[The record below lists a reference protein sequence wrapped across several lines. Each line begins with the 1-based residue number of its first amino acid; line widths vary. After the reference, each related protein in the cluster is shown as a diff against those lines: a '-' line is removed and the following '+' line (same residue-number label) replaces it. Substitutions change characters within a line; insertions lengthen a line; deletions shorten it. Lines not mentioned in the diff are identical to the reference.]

1 MQKRYWTFGEVIRA
15 LGTASFEELKLQYDP
30 KRIAREKRL
39 DMKPGPCAGCGR
51 EAGPANKKA
60 HILPVAEGWPTTDD
74 NIIWLCERPGKQ
86 TASGGCHWLFDHG
99 YASANEITAAKSAE
113 GEAAFQLGPQL
124 RSRYKDFGP
133 SPRESGHYRKWQEAL
148 TAERKGIERDYAT
161 FAKLTIEIAECS
173 RRRPTEDSLKRALS
187 ILDNVTPGKI
197 DDHHLLARYYYER
210 GYIFFLQGG
219 LSESRKLF
227 ETPLDKLEDYESNP
241 ASAWR
246 WAAHRAM
253 ITQIDL
259 LLAQGDPPA
268 HAKGLPSF
276 RDELI
281 EVLKVVLRAD
291 GDLNTPDPWNA
302 APERRRDR
310 AMVGRWVQN
319 MLHDLCRIE
328 VLMGNKDQSLHYL
341 TMALDRWKD
350 RHLANGW
357 ESPFKPLL
365 VSLRGHVQ
373 LLRASCDSDVREAV
387 GYLVRALVMFRGQSQ
402 QPEGTADILRGI
414 GNGLTSLEDCKASV
428 CCEVAGTY
436 RDVGSWGLWAR

>member
-1 MQKRYWTFGEVIRA
+1 MQKKYLTFGEVINA

-30 KRIAREKRL
+30 KRIARAKRL
-39 DMKPGPCAGCGR
+39 DMKPAPCVACGR
-51 EAGPANKKA
+51 LADSANKKA
-60 HILPVAEGWPTTDD
+60 HILPVAEGWATTDD

-86 TASGGCHWLFDHG
+86 TASDGCHWLFDHG
-99 YASANEITAAKSAE
+99 YTSANEITAAKSAE

-124 RSRYKDFGP
+124 RSRYNDFGP
-133 SPRESGHYRKWQEAL
+133 SPRESGHYRKWQKAL
-148 TAERKGIERDYAT
+148 AAERKGIEHDYAT

-173 RRRPTEDSLKRALS
+173 RRRPTKDSLKRALS
-187 ILDNVTPGKI
+187 ILDNVTPDKI
-197 DDHHLLARYYYER
+197 VVLHLLARYYYER

-227 ETPLDKLEDYESNP
+227 ATPLEQLTDYESNP

-268 HAKGLPSF
+268 QAKRLPSF

-281 EVLKVVLRAD
+281 EVLKVVLKAERE
-291 GDLNTPDPWNA
+291 LNIPNPWNA
-302 APERRRDR
+302 DPETRRDR

-341 TMALDRWKD
+341 TRALDRWKD
-350 RHLANGW
+350 RHLANRW

-373 LLRASCDSDVREAV
+373 LLRASCDSEVREAV
-387 GYLVRALVMFRGQSQ
+387 GYLIRALVLFRGQSQ
-402 QPEGTADILRGI
+402 QPEWTADILRGI
-414 GNGLTSLEDCKASV
+414 GNGLTSLGDC
-428 CCEVAGTY
+428 
-436 RDVGSWGLWAR
+436 